1 MPSDDFKRILSQTDN
16 WADWHKKAFE
26 DQTGLKLQEMENKYL
41 IADKHQNRLMTITEA
56 IQHCR
61 EKEDCTLC
69 GQEHR
74 QLREWLE
81 ELLFLRKLL
90 YADRLNK

>member
-1 MPSDDFKRILSQTDN
+1 
-16 WADWHKKAFE
+16 
-26 DQTGLKLQEMENKYL
+26 
-41 IADKHQNRLMTITEA
+41 MTIDEA